1 MTKKSNKIFGI
12 KTVDVNGLKVH
23 TINIIINSSPII
35 LNKVISDKFW
45 KDNHSLDVRNGKSKI
60 NFLYTTIDISDITIA
75 KESLFKLLFAHK
87 LQKIVNES
95 YWVENKER
103 IAWDVLAEIKD
114 VNGGYL

>member
-35 LNKVISDKFW
+35 LNKVINDKFW
-45 KDNHSLDVRNGKSKI
+45 KDNHTLDIRNGVSKI
-60 NFLYTTIDISDITIA
+60 NFRYTTIDTNGISSA

-87 LQKIVNES
+87 LQKVVSES
-95 YWVENKER
+95 WITNKER

>member
-1 MTKKSNKIFGI
+1 MTKKNNKIFGI

-35 LNKVISDKFW
+35 LNKVINDKFW
-45 KDNHSLDVRNGKSKI
+45 KDNHTLNVRNGKSKI
-60 NFLYTTIDISDITIA
+60 NFLYTTIDINNIA
-75 KESLFKLLFAHK
+75 SVTESLFKILFAHK
-87 LQKIVNES
+87 LHKVVSES
-95 YWVENKER
+95 WVTNKER

>member
-1 MTKKSNKIFGI
+1 MKKKSNRIFGI

-35 LNKVISDKFW
+35 LNKVINDKFW
-45 KDNHSLDVRNGKSKI
+45 KDNHTLDVRNGVSKI
-60 NFLYTTIDISDITIA
+60 NFRYNTIDINGISNA
-75 KESLFKLLFAHK
+75 KESLFKILFAHK
-87 LQKIVNES
+87 LQKVVNES
-95 YWVENKER
+95 YWINNKER